1 MQVDEDDKPTPQPK
15 DLDWQNQVLED
26 EGPGIPTDVTAE
38 EWEQVMSRPGRVRAE
53 WEDMDVEERLNRYPH
68 YIDEI

>member
-1 MQVDEDDKPTPQPK
+1 MQVDDKPTPQPK
-15 DLDWQNQVLED
+15 DLDWQKQVLED

>member
-1 MQVDEDDKPTPQPK
+1 MRVNGKPTPQLK
-15 DLDWQNQVLED
+15 DLDWQEQVLED
-26 EGPGIPTDVTAE
+26 EGPGIPMDVTAE
-38 EWEQVMSRPGRVRAE
+38 EWEQVMSRPGRVRAD

>member
-1 MQVDEDDKPTPQPK
+1 MHVDDKPTPQPK